1 MMETMLERLASWR
14 GFRAVVVGDFM
25 LDELV
30 FGEAERLS
38 ADAPVPVLRVT
49 RTERRPGGAAN
60 LCLDLAALG
69 GRVSA
74 VGVVGHDE
82 PADAL
87 RASLEREGVDA
98 EGLVGDPARPTTQ
111 KQNLIGLA
119 QARHPQKMFRL
130 DRESR
135 DAVSAATAD
144 ALVARAAAAAREA
157 DVVCIEDYNKGVCS
171 EDVCQRVI
179 EAARRLGKP
188 VLVDPASLDDYARY
202 RGATAI
208 TPNRTEAERATGLA
222 THETADRS
230 HNAAL
235 ARRLRGD
242 LDLDAVVLTLDRHG
256 ALLLERE
263 GEPVGEP
270 VGVPTVAR
278 EVYDVTGAGDMM
290 LAGLA
295 AARANGFEWA
305 EAVAFANAAAG
316 LEVEQFGVAP
326 IPFERVYAR
335 ILHEHAGEAGK
346 VRTLEQARLESRARR
361 GQGQTVV
368 FTNGC
373 FDLLHKG
380 HVTLLERARS
390 FGDYLVI
397 GLNTDASVRRLKG
410 DSRPVNNERDRATV
424 LAALEAVDAI
434 VLFDEDTP
442 EALIQAVEPDVLVKG
457 ADYAREEVVGGAFV
471 ESRGGRIE
479 LVDLVEGYSTTG
491 AIERLKG

>member
-1 MMETMLERLASWR
+1 
-14 GFRAVVVGDFM
+14 M

-30 FGEAERLS
+30 FGDAERLS
-38 ADAPVPVLRVT
+38 ADAPVPVLRVSY
-49 RTERRPGGAAN
+49 TERRAGGAAN
-60 LCLDLAALG
+60 LCLALAALG
-69 GRVSA
+69 GKVSA

-87 RASLEREGVDA
+87 RAALDAEGVDSK
-98 EGLVGDPARPTTQ
+98 GLVGDPHRPTTQ

-135 DAVSAATAD
+135 EPVSAASAD
-144 ALVARAAAAAREA
+144 ALVARAAEVARDA
-157 DVVCIEDYNKGVCS
+157 DVVCIEDYAKGVCS
-171 EDVCQRVI
+171 EDVCARVI
-179 EAARRLGKP
+179 EAAKRLGKP
-188 VLVDPASLDDYARY
+188 VLVDPASRDSFVRY

-208 TPNRTEAERATGLA
+208 TPNRTEAERATGLP
-222 THETADRS
+222 THASADRA
-230 HNAAL
+230 HNAEL
-235 ARRLRGD
+235 ARRLQD
-242 LDLDAVVLTLDRHG
+242 ELHLEAVVLTLDRHG
-256 ALLLERE
+256 ALLLEE
-263 GEPVGEP
+263 GKEPEAI
-270 VGVPTVAR
+270 PTVAR

-290 LAGLA
+290 LAALA
-295 AARANGFEWA
+295 AARANGFGWHES
-305 EAVAFANAAAG
+305 VAFANAAAG

-335 ILHEHAGEAGK
+335 LLHDHAGEAGK
-346 VRTLEQARLESRARR
+346 VRTREQARLESRARR
-361 GQGQTVV
+361 SQGQNVV

-373 FDLLHKG
+373 FDLLHRG

-390 FGDYLVI
+390 FGEYLVV

-410 DSRPVNNERDRATV
+410 ESRPVNSEADRAQV
-424 LAALEAVDAI
+424 LSALEAVDAV

-442 EALIQAVEPDVLVKG
+442 ETLIEAIEPDVLVKG

-471 ESRGGRIE
+471 EGRGGRIE

-491 AIERLKG
+491 AIERLRG